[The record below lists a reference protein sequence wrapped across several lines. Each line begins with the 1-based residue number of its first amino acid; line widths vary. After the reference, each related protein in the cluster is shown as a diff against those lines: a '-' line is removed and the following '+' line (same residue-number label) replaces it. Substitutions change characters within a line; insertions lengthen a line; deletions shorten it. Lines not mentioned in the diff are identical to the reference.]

1 MRIEHLIA
9 GKPLAGTDYF
19 TTLNPAT
26 QEVLAE
32 VARGGALEVNA
43 AVAAAKAA
51 FPAWAGLAPAQR
63 ATIMR
68 RLGDLIAR
76 HVEPIAQIETR
87 DTGQVISQTGKQLI
101 PRAADNF
108 YYFAEMC
115 TRVDGHTYPT
125 PTHLNYT
132 LFHPVGVCALIS
144 PWNVPFMTATW
155 KTAPALAFGNTAVLK
170 MSELSPLSAAR
181 LGELA
186 LEAGV
191 PAGVLNIV
199 HGHGVEAGE
208 PLVSHPDVRAIS
220 FTGSTATGNRIVR
233 SAGLKKFSMELGGKS
248 PFIVFDDADF
258 ERALDAALFMIFSN
272 NGERCTAGSRILVQ
286 RASYAKFVE
295 RFVERAKRIVVGDPL
310 DEKTTIGPMISQAHL
325 AKVRSYIELG
335 AKEGAT
341 LLCGGLEPPQLPAA
355 MARGNFVRPTVFAD
369 VDNRMRIAQEEI
381 FGPVA
386 CLIPFT
392 DETQAITLAND
403 TTYGLSSYV
412 WSENLGRAHRVAAA
426 VEAGMCFVNSQN
438 VRDLRQPFGGTKA
451 SGTGREGGTWSHE
464 VFLEPKNVAV
474 SLGSHHIPHWGT
486 A

>member
-1 MRIEHLIA
+1 MRIDHLIG
-9 GKPLAGTDYF
+9 GKPVAGNDYF
-19 TTLNPAT
+19 ETINPAT

-32 VARGGALEVNA
+32 VAVGGEAEVNA

-51 FPAWAGLAPAQR
+51 FPKWAGLPATER
-63 ATIMR
+63 ARLMR
-68 RLGDLIAR
+68 RLGDLIAA
-76 HVEPIAQIETR
+76 HVPEIASTETR
-87 DTGQVISQTGKQLI
+87 DTGQVIAQTGKQLI

-108 YYFAEMC
+108 HYFAEMC

-155 KTAPALAFGNTAVLK
+155 KVAPALAFGNTAVLK
-170 MSELSPLSAAR
+170 MSELSPMSAAR

-186 LEAGV
+186 LEAGI
-191 PAGVLNIV
+191 PGGVLNLV
-199 HGHGVEAGE
+199 HGYGKDAGE
-208 PLVSHPDVRAIS
+208 PLCRHPDVRAIS
-220 FTGSTATGNRIVR
+220 FTGSTATGNRIVQA
-233 SAGLKKFSMELGGKS
+233 AGLKKFSMELGGKS
-248 PFIVFDDADF
+248 PFVIFDDADLA
-258 ERALDAALFMIFSN
+258 RALDAAVFMIFSN

-286 RASYAKFVE
+286 QSIYADFVQKFT
-295 RFVERAKRIVVGDPL
+295 ERAKRIVVGDPM

-335 AKEGAT
+335 PKEGAS
-341 LLCGGLEPPQLPAA
+341 LLCGGLDAPELPAHV
-355 MARGNFVRPTVFAD
+355 ARGNFVRPTVFAD

-386 CLIPFT
+386 CLIPFE
-392 DETQAITLAND
+392 DEADAIAKSND
-403 TTYGLSSYV
+403 ISYGLSSYV
-412 WSENLGRAHRVAAA
+412 WTENIGRAHRVAATI
-426 VEAGMCFVNSQN
+426 EAGMCFVNSQN

-451 SGTGREGGTWSHE
+451 SGTGREGGSWSYE

-474 SLGSHHIPHWGT
+474 SMGNHHIPHWG